1 MSFINIITFPY
12 NNPLLP
18 SPKKWASNDWKN
30 YIIISDTE
38 NMITKSEFR
47 KIKKEYTTEW
57 DYEDIAQNA
66 YELESNYMIYYFYEN
81 DISNV
86 TFCSSK
92 KESDDLFWKE
102 VQNLNSQVNDEE
114 FISIFTYTN
123 DNYNETVVSEYTSDR
138 DVITTDKN
146 SAIGLVEFK

>member
-1 MSFINIITFPY
+1 M
-12 NNPLLP
+12 
-18 SPKKWASNDWKN
+18 
-30 YIIISDTE
+30 
-38 NMITKSEFR
+38 
-47 KIKKEYTTEW
+47 
-57 DYEDIAQNA
+57 
-66 YELESNYMIYYFYEN
+66 YMIYYFYEN

-102 VQNLNSQVNDEE
+102 VQNLNSQINDEE
-114 FISIFTYTN
+114 FISIFTYAN